1 MSQGGSRRPYSRG
14 GPRWHPRYKDYWDY
28 EQNYSDGSSAGSPKE
43 ACVAQSPPPAPAKR
57 QQHHHH
63 GHHDQRRLSV
73 EVRVSPGAAGTST
86 DSSHMH
92 HPPHHHHNMDTNP
105 LEGPVE
111 SIVSGAGSSDGEL
124 SSKAGDS
131 PSRKRRRICRH
142 LSSGESNV
150 SVATPAVERRTP
162 RHHYQPRRRVRY
174 MSGGNGA
181 VCPQHRILEH
191 APHAHPHQHPH
202 AHAHAHQHPHA
213 HAAPLLL
220 DINQMSLRGARL
232 NALGGGVG
240 WPPHHHTHPHAQHP
254 HAHAQHHAQHPHA
267 HAQHPH
273 AHAHPHAHHH
283 AHTHRDQRTQ
293 MGGMY
298 AGLQYHG
305 SFAPPPPPRGPFAS
319 PPHPHTHYITNSQ
332 RAEGGRL
339 DMLGGGEGTLS
350 PLQATPDL
358 HHAPLLL
365 ATEAQRTPIEL
376 MASHHARHALS
387 HHHHQRRN
395 GGGVGVSVSGGV
407 GVGVGV
413 VGAGSRGRPY
423 VRTAPRWTPHP
434 HAHPHAHAH
443 AHAHTVHHIHA
454 QGGGGLVNALPQLHV
469 ASPLSLPPPPPTY
482 QVFLN
487 LLAMFPLSPY
497 GEPRGDDGADS
508 PETENYEAL
517 LSLAERLGEA
527 KPRGLARHEID
538 LLPSYKYCE
547 QTHQG
552 EAPCC
557 RWGSHNYEALLSLA
571 ERLGEA
577 KPRGLA
583 RHEIDLL
590 PSYKYCEQTHQG
602 EQTSC
607 VVCMCE
613 FEARQTLRVLPCAH
627 EFHAKCVDKWLRSN
641 RTCPIC
647 RGNASEYFN
656 NSE

>member
-1 MSQGGSRRPYSRG
+1 MLLYLYTDILQAKAEKRHCVKVIAQLYYT
-14 GPRWHPRYKDYWDY
+14 H
-28 EQNYSDGSSAGSPKE
+28 NCDGSSAGSPKE

-273 AHAHPHAHHH
+273 AHAHPHHH

-293 MGGMY
+293 VASIAGGEMWP
-298 AGLQYHG
+298 AVLP
-305 SFAPPPPPRGPFAS
+305 AL
-319 PPHPHTHYITNSQ
+319 PHPLRYQVQSRGDNRPPS
-332 RAEGGRL
+332 L
-339 DMLGGGEGTLS
+339 SGGENS
-350 PLQATPDL
+350 P
-358 HHAPLLL
+358 
-365 ATEAQRTPIEL
+365 
-376 MASHHARHALS
+376 
-387 HHHHQRRN
+387 
-395 GGGVGVSVSGGV
+395 
-407 GVGVGV
+407 
-413 VGAGSRGRPY
+413 
-423 VRTAPRWTPHP
+423 
-434 HAHPHAHAH
+434 
-443 AHAHTVHHIHA
+443 
-454 QGGGGLVNALPQLHV
+454 
-469 ASPLSLPPPPPTY
+469 
-482 QVFLN
+482 
-487 LLAMFPLSPY
+487 
-497 GEPRGDDGADS
+497 
-508 PETENYEAL
+508 
-517 LSLAERLGEA
+517 
-527 KPRGLARHEID
+527 
-538 LLPSYKYCE
+538 
-547 QTHQG
+547 
-552 EAPCC
+552 
-557 RWGSHNYEALLSLA
+557 
-571 ERLGEA
+571 
-577 KPRGLA
+577 
-583 RHEIDLL
+583 
-590 PSYKYCEQTHQG
+590 
-602 EQTSC
+602 
-607 VVCMCE
+607 
-613 FEARQTLRVLPCAH
+613 
-627 EFHAKCVDKWLRSN
+627 
-641 RTCPIC
+641 
-647 RGNASEYFN
+647 
-656 NSE
+656 